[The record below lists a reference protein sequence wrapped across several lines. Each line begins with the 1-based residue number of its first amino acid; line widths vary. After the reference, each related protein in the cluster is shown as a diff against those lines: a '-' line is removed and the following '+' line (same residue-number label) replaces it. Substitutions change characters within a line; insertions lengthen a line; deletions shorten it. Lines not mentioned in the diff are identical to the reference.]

1 MLAGCRLAPDLIA
14 LEQWRALVGQTLT
27 ISGTLTED
35 PSLTSGQIAL
45 RLGNLQIHPATDAP
59 DPPPS
64 QPVENSVDNPVEN
77 SGEGTSAPIS
87 LPGTLYV
94 TLSGSDGLTADGLL
108 RSDHLTLN
116 GTLQAGFGT
125 FAATLYRPTVTGW
138 SRASPGD
145 LAAQFKL
152 WFASLVQTYIPSPAS
167 DLGLSYLLGYKAGLS
182 DELSDTLQI
191 VGMTHVVVASGSHL
205 GILVGA
211 ARKLFGRLSKFAS
224 PSSPSSSAISA
235 AELRLGAYS
244 CWLHSSL
251 SSLTLSAASISV
263 GSSPSP
269 PSPASSSSLRASR
282 PSSTAANAPLG
293 SPVPSSPASPLSC
306 SAPRSSFTPS
316 ATSPYFPSSPI
327 SSFSPLSLPSCCSF
341 SSPASLASS
350 PFSPLFSANSP
361 TSCFP
366 FIFGLWTFSA
376 NFPAYF

>member
-1 MLAGCRLAPDLIA
+1 MTHLRRLFTSCLRSIHHSWCLVAAMVGFLVGCLWSALSGQYIYLGTSVLIAALSAIILSLLLPTRFSAIFALALGFILAGCRLAPDLIA
-14 LEQWRALVGQTLT
+14 LEQWRALAGQTLT

-77 SGEGTSAPIS
+77 SGEGTSTPTS

-94 TLSGSDGLTADGLL
+94 TLSGSDGLTTDDLL
-108 RSDHLTLN
+108 RSDHLTLT

-152 WFASLVQTYIPSPAS
+152 WFAGLVQAYISSPAS

-191 VGMTHVVVASGSHL
+191 VGRLQSRSLRRTQRHPPNRRHDPRRCRFWLPPRYLSWRRPQALRSPLQV
-205 GILVGA
+205 
-211 ARKLFGRLSKFAS
+211 RQPPLFAIAGRCFPSRGRLHSLYATGRLRHR
-224 PSSPSSSAISA
+224 PHPH
-235 AELRLGAYS
+235 LRL
-244 CWLHSSL
+244 
-251 SSLTLSAASISV
+251 
-263 GSSPSP
+263 
-269 PSPASSSSLRASR
+269 SR
-282 PSSTAANAPLG
+282 PPNCALAPT
-293 SPVPSSPASPLSC
+293 PAGRVHHSRP
-306 SAPRSSFTPS
+306 
-316 ATSPYFPSSPI
+316 
-327 SSFSPLSLPSCCSF
+327 
-341 SSPASLASS
+341 
-350 PFSPLFSANSP
+350 
-361 TSCFP
+361 
-366 FIFGLWTFSA
+366 
-376 NFPAYF
+376 